1 MKIGIFDSGI
11 GGLTVLKE
19 FIAKYPNCEYVY
31 YGDTLHLPYG
41 DKTKDEL
48 LELVT
53 KIIDF
58 FIEQQVD
65 IIVIACGTVSSTI
78 YKELCNLYSIRLLNI
93 INFTVNKVK
102 EDNIKDIAVLAT
114 KKTIDSH
121 IFSEELNN
129 INVMEIACPKFVPFI
144 EKNIGN
150 IDDILNEYL
159 VNIKDN
165 KINNIVLGCT
175 HYPLLKEKIRTYL
188 GYDVNFYDMGKI
200 ITSKLYLTQKNF
212 KLHMYFSYVDD
223 NLLRNINKIIDVG
236 NEIDELVL

>member
-1 MKIGIFDSGI
+1 
-11 GGLTVLKE
+11 
-19 FIAKYPNCEYVY
+19 
-31 YGDTLHLPYG
+31 
-41 DKTKDEL
+41 
-48 LELVT
+48 
-53 KIIDF
+53 
-58 FIEQQVD
+58 
-65 IIVIACGTVSSTI
+65 
-78 YKELCNLYSIRLLNI
+78 
-93 INFTVNKVK
+93 
-102 EDNIKDIAVLAT
+102 
-114 KKTIDSH
+114 
-121 IFSEELNN
+121 
-129 INVMEIACPKFVPFI
+129 MEIACPKFVPFI